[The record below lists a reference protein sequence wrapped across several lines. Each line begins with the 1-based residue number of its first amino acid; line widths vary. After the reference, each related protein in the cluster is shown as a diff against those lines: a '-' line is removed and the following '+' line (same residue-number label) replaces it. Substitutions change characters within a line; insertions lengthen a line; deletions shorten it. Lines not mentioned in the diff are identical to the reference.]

1 MRCAGSPPRNKNQ
14 WFRSLRPF
22 RFDFFF
28 TASNEADADVC
39 GNPSAVPLPNIKNRS
54 GDVVEC
60 HGPPS
65 KSDTI
70 VVFARSSADLQNG
83 GAPPF
88 AILSSVV
95 AIVDGVSP

>member
-1 MRCAGSPPRNKNQ
+1 MSIGQAGSKATCMHPARECGWLQSPGVR
-14 WFRSLRPF
+14 LRG
-22 RFDFFF
+22 RLRD
-28 TASNEADADVC
+28 
-39 GNPSAVPLPNIKNRS
+39 PSTMTMQYIKIWS

-70 VVFARSSADLQNG
+70 VVFARSSADLHNG